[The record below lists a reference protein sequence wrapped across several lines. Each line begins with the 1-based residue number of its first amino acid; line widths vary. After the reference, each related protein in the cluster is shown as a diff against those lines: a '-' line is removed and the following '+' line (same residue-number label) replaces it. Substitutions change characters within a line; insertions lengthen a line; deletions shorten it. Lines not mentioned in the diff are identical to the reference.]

1 VAEVLFGT
9 LAEFA
14 DRKVRVKVVEGREIG
29 IFALPD
35 GAFRAYENVCPHA
48 GGPVCQGRLM
58 PRVEER
64 LAPDR
69 SSLGLCFSK
78 EQVNIVCPWHG
89 YEYDVRTGVH
99 QGHGGLR
106 LLSYEVRVDG
116 GRIFLVL

>member
-1 VAEVLFGT
+1 MAEVLVGT